1 VRKLGL
7 LLGFLGFALSAWA
20 AKGISVG
27 GLEQRLA
34 ADRGKPDAEV
44 AWQLSDLEL
53 TERLSPTALARLE
66 AASPGTKTAQELRIL
81 ADESAFLPLP
91 AAEIPTLAEPDL
103 TAQRQMMALVV
114 NYVAQTIHQ
123 LPNFY
128 ATRVTT
134 QYEET
139 PLVQSGVHVIPY
151 RPLHETNAFDVTV
164 LYRNGQEV
172 VDTGAGKPAVAKPQG
187 KGLSVF
193 GEFGPIIGTVFLDA
207 ARSSLSWSHWEQ
219 GATGPR
225 AVFRYAVPLEKSH
238 FRVNYCCVAGSDPG
252 SVETQPF
259 DRIVGYHGDITVDPH
274 EGSILRLTV
283 QADLKPVDPISKA
296 DIMVDYGPVEIGG
309 KSYICATRSVALS
322 SAISHSDFKAYSPY
336 VAETPQGPPQKLLN
350 DVAFEDYHMFRADTR
365 MLTGSEAQEE
375 GAPPALSSTSA
386 ATTEPALALAAPP
399 ATGAGGEGAGE
410 QSLVRGSGTQMRAP
424 GTTLQQKDAG
434 QAAAPMPAPA
444 SQPAPAA
451 ETTAPSAIDQA
462 PVLRT
467 TTRQVVVDVVATNRD
482 GSPVTGLSKEDF
494 EVKEDGQAQTVNF
507 FAEHTKSKARAS
519 AAPEMPTMPVGAR
532 TNVPPAPSGDAVNI
546 LLIDTLNTE
555 MQDQAS
561 VRRQVMDFLGKLQ
574 PGTRMAIFLLG
585 SKLVCLQGIT
595 ADTTALL
602 AALKDEKNGLKS
614 QKSSYFESR
623 SDRAGDQED
632 LSMLQTEQTSPYAIE
647 ALQSALGNA
656 GARNTGA
663 RISMTFQALMYLG
676 HYMSGIP
683 GRKNLIWVSGS
694 FPIAIFPT
702 ADEMARLKNSS
713 GGAAYLERVKRTA
726 DLFTV
731 SQIAVYPIN
740 AEGLMMDHVGEA
752 NSSGPGMGG
761 GSGHAGSGGDTV
773 IAPYS
778 AGAGERASTMDA
790 MEQLAT
796 STGGNAYYNTN
807 DLDAAL
813 ASAIDA
819 GANYYEIGYSPENTK
834 MDGSYRRIEV
844 KLRHGKGKLAYRRGY
859 NADDNLAPV
868 AKAPADPLEPLLQAG
883 LPGATG
889 ILYGVRAERGAGE
902 ATPGDAGSGQNPNL
916 KGPLT
921 PYTVDF
927 IIRSQDLDLKR
938 QAQGDR
944 SGKFLV
950 GLRAYDEPGNPV
962 NWEAEEETVDIRPDQ
977 FELIRKNG
985 IKVQLKIDLPS
996 AGELHLVTAVYDL
1009 ESGMA
1014 GTLEIPL
1021 RATST
1026 ARVNTPDPGA
1036 NKHP

>member
-1 VRKLGL
+1 MRKLGL
-7 LLGFLGFALSAWA
+7 LLGFFGFALSAWA
-20 AKGISVG
+20 SKRIPVAE
-27 GLEQRLA
+27 LEQRLA

-44 AWQLSDLEL
+44 ARQLSDLEL
-53 TERLSPTALARLE
+53 TERLSAATLVRLE
-66 AASPGTKTAQELRIL
+66 VASPGTKTAQELRIL

-91 AAEIPTLAEPDL
+91 AAEIPALAAPDL

-139 PLVQSGVHVIPY
+139 PLVQSGVQVIPY
-151 RPLHETNAFDVTV
+151 RPLHQTNAFDVTV

-172 VDTGAGKPAVAKPQG
+172 VDTGAGKPTVAKAQG

-193 GEFGPIIGTVFLDA
+193 GEFGPILGTVFLDA

-238 FRVNYCCVAGSDPG
+238 FRVHYCCVAGSDPG
-252 SVETQPF
+252 LDAMQPF
-259 DRIVGYHGDITVDPH
+259 DRITGYRGEITVDPQA
-274 EGSILRLTV
+274 GSILRLTV
-283 QADLKPVDPISKA
+283 EADLKPVDPITKA

-309 KSYICATRSVALS
+309 KSFICATRSVALS
-322 SAISHSDFKAYSPY
+322 SAISHSDFKGDSGNFA
-336 VAETPQGPPQKLLN
+336 AMPQGPQQKLLN
-350 DVAFEDYHMFRADTR
+350 DVAFADYHMFRADTR
-365 MLTGSEAQEE
+365 MLTGSEATEE
-375 GAPPALSSTSA
+375 GAGPAESSASGA
-386 ATTEPALALAAPP
+386 ANEPALASAAPAATSAAP
-399 ATGAGGEGAGE
+399 VATGASGEVAGE
-410 QSLVRGSGTQMRAP
+410 QSSVRGSGTQARAP
-424 GTTLQQKDAG
+424 GTTPEQKDTG
-434 QAAAPMPAPA
+434 QAAA
-444 SQPAPAA
+444 QAPAA
-451 ETTAPSAIDQA
+451 ALTAEAAPSAIDQA

-467 TTRQVVVDVVATNRD
+467 TTRQVVVDVVATKGD
-482 GSPVTGLSKEDF
+482 GSPVSGLSEADF
-494 EVKEDGQAQTVNF
+494 EVKEDGKAQTVNF
-507 FAEHTKSKARAS
+507 FAEHTKSKARAD
-519 AAPEMPTMPVGAR
+519 AAPEMPTMPAGAR

-561 VRRQVMDFLGKLQ
+561 VRRQVMDFLGKLK

-614 QKSSYFESR
+614 EKSSLFESR

-632 LSMLQTEQTSPYAIE
+632 LSTLQMEQTSPYAIE
-647 ALQSALGNA
+647 ALQSALGSA

-663 RISMTFQALMYLG
+663 RVSMTFQALMYLG

-683 GRKNLIWVSGS
+683 GRKNLIWMSGS

-752 NSSGPGMGG
+752 DSSGPGMGG
-761 GSGHAGSGGDTV
+761 GPGHAGSAGDT
-773 IAPYS
+773 AMTPYN
-778 AGAGERASTMDA
+778 AGASERASTMDA
-790 MEQLAT
+790 MEKLAT
-796 STGGNAYYNTN
+796 STGGKAYYNTN

-819 GANYYEIGYSPENTK
+819 GANYYEIGYSPENAK

-844 KLRHGKGKLAYRRGY
+844 KLRHGKGQLAYRRGY
-859 NADDNLAPV
+859 NADDNLTPV
-868 AKAPADPLEPLLQAG
+868 AKVPVDPLEPLLQAG

-902 ATPGDAGSGQNPNL
+902 ATPGDAGAGQNPNL

-921 PYTVDF
+921 RYTVDF
-927 IIRSQDLDLKR
+927 VVRSQDLDLEP

-962 NWEAEEETVDIRPDQ
+962 NWEAEEETVDIRLDQ
-977 FELIRKNG
+977 LERIRKDG

-1009 ESGMA
+1009 KSGMA

-1021 RATST
+1021 RETSK
-1026 ARVNTPDPGA
+1026 ASANT
-1036 NKHP
+1036 HP